1 MPESAPRPAL
11 YGRRVGRPLSPARRA
26 ALRALLPAL
35 SVPPEGP
42 LDPAAL
48 LPGCADYALEIGF
61 GAGERLAAQARARPG
76 TGFLGAEPYLGGVSA
91 LLKALREDPAA
102 PRNVRVHVGCGV
114 DLARRLPPG
123 CLAEVAV
130 LNPDPWPKARHAK
143 RRVISPENLDALARA
158 LRPGGRLVMTTDVD
172 ALAAWMVARAAAH
185 PAFAW
190 TARSRDDWRTPPPG
204 WVPTRYETKGRAAGR
219 AQTYLI
225 FRRR

>member
-158 LRPGGRLVMTTDVD
+158 LRPGGRPPGRPGSCDGG
-172 ALAAWMVARAAAH
+172 RA
-185 PAFAW
+185 
-190 TARSRDDWRTPPPG
+190 PPPG
-204 WVPTRYETKGRAAGR
+204 WVPTRYEAKGRAAGW